1 MTIAPWYA
9 VLRACLAAAVLVF
22 ASIGAAHADEPRPG
36 PARAERT
43 MVAAANPHAA
53 EAGLTILHAGG
64 SAVDAAIAMQM
75 VLNVVEPQSSG
86 IGGGAFLLHYDK
98 GLAEVRAYDGR
109 ETAPAAATPDLFL
122 DETGAPLGFYDAVV
136 GGRSVGVPGLVAM
149 LEMAHRAHGNLPWRK
164 LFAPAIRLAEAGF
177 PVSHRLNALAE
188 RDDFLRQFPESR
200 ALFYLWYGKAK
211 PVGATFTN
219 PALAETLQ
227 RIAQGGAAAFYRGE
241 IAHDIV
247 TAVRTVRANR
257 GRLVEADLAAY
268 RAKERAPVCAPYRRW
283 RVCGMPPPTSGGLT
297 TLAIL
302 GILSHFDLARVE
314 SGSAEAVH
322 LISEASR
329 LAYADRALYIAD
341 SDFAD
346 VPITGLLDPGYLAER
361 ARLIDPRRSK
371 GRAQPGAL
379 PLRKSERPAVAPSL
393 EGAST
398 THLSV
403 IDAAGNAVTMTSSIE
418 SAFGSRLMTR
428 GFLLNNQLTDFSFVP
443 ELDGVAVANRVEPG
457 KRPRSSMAPTLV
469 FDEAGDLVMVIGSPG
484 GSRIITYVVKT
495 IVAVLDWQLDIQ
507 AAIAL
512 PHHTNRNGATDLEEG
527 TGLVALQAQL
537 TARGHEVKVRP
548 LTSGLHGI
556 VVTPQ
561 GLEGGA
567 DPRREGIALGD

>member
-1 MTIAPWYA
+1 MTKSPSYA
-9 VLRACLAAAVLVF
+9 ALCACLCAALLVLV
-22 ASIGAAHADEPRPG
+22 SIGAAQADELRPG

-53 EAGLTILHAGG
+53 EAGLAILRAGG
-64 SAVDAAIAMQM
+64 SALDAAIAMQM

-98 GLAEVRAYDGR
+98 GRGKVRAYDGR

-122 DETGAPLGFYDAVV
+122 DATGAPLGFYDAVV

-149 LEMAHRAHGNLPWRK
+149 LEMAHRAHGTLPWRE

-177 PVSHRLNALAE
+177 PVSPRLNALAE
-188 RDDFLRQFPESR
+188 QDEFLRLDRESR

-211 PVGATFTN
+211 PVGARLTN
-219 PALAETLQ
+219 PALAETLH

-247 TAVRTVRANR
+247 TAVRAVRANP
-257 GRLVEADLAAY
+257 GRLDEADLAAY
-268 RAKERAPVCAPYRRW
+268 QAKERTPVCAPYRRW

-302 GILSHFDLARVE
+302 GILSHFDLAPLAP
-314 SGSAEAVH
+314 GSAEAVH

-329 LAYADRALYIAD
+329 LAFADRALYIAD
-341 SDFAD
+341 SDFTD
-346 VPITGLLDPGYLAER
+346 VPITGLLDAGYLAER
-361 ARLIDPRRSK
+361 ARLIDPWRSR

-379 PLRKSERPAVAPSL
+379 PLRKSERPAPSPSL

-403 IDAAGNAVTMTSSIE
+403 IDSAGNAVTMTSSIE

-443 ELDGVAVANRVEPG
+443 ELDGIAVANRVEPG

-495 IVAVLDWQLDIQ
+495 IVAVLDWRLDIQ

-527 TGLVALQAQL
+527 TGLAALQAEL
-537 TARGHEVKVRP
+537 SARGHEVKVRP

-556 VVTPQ
+556 VVTPS